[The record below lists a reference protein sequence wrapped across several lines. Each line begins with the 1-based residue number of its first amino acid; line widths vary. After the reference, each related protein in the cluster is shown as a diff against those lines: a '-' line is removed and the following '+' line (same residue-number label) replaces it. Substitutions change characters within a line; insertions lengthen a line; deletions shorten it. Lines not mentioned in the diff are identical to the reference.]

1 MSPQLF
7 ARSTLNSLSVHI
19 AVVDW
24 SGTIIPV
31 NKAWREFA
39 QAKGATENV
48 SEVANYLQ
56 AYESTTGSESQEAV
70 AFVERIRSVLSG
82 EQEELTLEYS
92 CHSPTEQRWYIP
104 QVTRSIIA
112 SCLEATNAHKNTTSL
127 ASRIV
132 TNAIVQRS
140 YQL

>member
-1 MSPQLF
+1 M
-7 ARSTLNSLSVHI
+7 HI

-39 QAKGATENV
+39 QAKGATGNV

-56 AYESTTGSESQEAV
+56 AYESATGSESQEAV
-70 AFVERIRSVLSG
+70 AFVE
-82 EQEELTLEYS
+82 QEELTLEYS
-92 CHSPTEQRWYIP
+92 CHFPTEQRWYIP

>member
-1 MSPQLF
+1 M
-7 ARSTLNSLSVHI
+7 HI

-24 SGTIIPV
+24 SGTIITV
-31 NKAWREFA
+31 NKAWQQFA
-39 QAKGATENV
+39 QAKGATGNV

-56 AYESTTGSESQEAV
+56 AYESARGSESQEAV

-82 EQEELTLEYS
+82 EQEVLTLEYS
-92 CHSPTEQRWYIP
+92 CQSPTEQRWYIP
-104 QVTRSIIA
+104 QVTRSMIA
-112 SCLEATNAHKNTTSL
+112 SYLEATNAHRNTSSL

-132 TNAIVQRS
+132 TNAIMQKS